1 MFGKKKRK
9 KVRIPVSEYEYY
21 LIETQDDGSVVP
33 VEYEV
38 VKTYLYV
45 DTIPLA
51 AAEAAEKYGLDEK
64 QRKQLDELL
73 SDRNKELWEG
83 LLS

>member
-1 MFGKKKRK
+1 
-9 KVRIPVSEYEYY
+9 
-21 LIETQDDGSVVP
+21 
-33 VEYEV
+33 
-38 VKTYLYV
+38 
-45 DTIPLA
+45 
-51 AAEAAEKYGLDEK
+51 LDEK